1 MDPLQLLFSPVF
13 GFLANKFRS
22 IRAITLAACITYVGG
37 NIIYSTLSLFPY
49 DARYW
54 MLLVC
59 RFMVGISTGRLC
71 VLQDDPSGFS
81 LGVVDIKTKVVF
93 THHVGTNLP
102 LT

>member
-49 DARYW
+49 DARYY

-59 RFMVGISTGRLC
+59 RFMVGISTGRLRGC
-71 VLQDDPSGFS
+71 SGLFRRS
-81 LGVVDIKTKVVF
+81 GNYRLGWVDFYLIV
-93 THHVGTNLP
+93 P
-102 LT
+102 PC